1 MINVPSNYMRNEYP
15 SKGEM
20 VNKDNFKTT
29 RGKTDEEIM
38 KEIKELLNNIERHIP
53 AVTRWPHKQ
62 QFRKVMKYI

>member
-20 VNKDNFKTT
+20 VNKDNFKTI

-53 AVTRWPHKQ
+53 AVTR
-62 QFRKVMKYI
+62 